1 VYIILY
7 IRYYSLTLDLDIN
20 YYITLANAH
29 FSGQSKY
36 SLGVIFIW
44 INNFN

>member
-20 YYITLANAH
+20 YYITLANATLRC
-29 FSGQSKY
+29 FSAAGESTVLY
-36 SLGVIFIW
+36 IISF
-44 INNFN
+44 